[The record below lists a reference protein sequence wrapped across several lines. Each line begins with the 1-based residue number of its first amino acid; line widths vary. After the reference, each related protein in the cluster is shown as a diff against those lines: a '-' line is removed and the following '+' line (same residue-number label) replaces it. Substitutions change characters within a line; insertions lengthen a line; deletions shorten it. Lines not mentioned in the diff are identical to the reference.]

1 MPEFKKG
8 IRKMNIVITM
18 AGLGT
23 RFKKAGYEIPKYK
36 IQIKEKTLFEWSM
49 ESLKGFEE
57 PSNQYF
63 FIARKADESK
73 EFIEERCHNL
83 GIRNITI
90 IEIDHVTKGQAETV
104 MKAKNCWDRNEPLFI
119 YNIDTY
125 IEAAEMNS
133 SQLKGDGFIPCFKG
147 AGDHWSFVRLDDTGI
162 AVEVREKKR
171 ISEYCSVGA
180 YYFRSAK
187 LFEEL
192 YTEFYT
198 NQQYLEAGEQYVAPI
213 YNLLLNRGGK
223 VFISDI
229 PTDKVHILGTPEE
242 VELFKNS

>member
-1 MPEFKKG
+1 
-8 IRKMNIVITM
+8 MNIVITM

-23 RFKKAGYEIPKYK
+23 RFKKAGYETPKYK
-36 IQIKEKTLFEWSM
+36 IQAKGKTLFEWSM
-49 ESLKGFEE
+49 ESLNGFKE
-57 PSNQYF
+57 PSNQYLF
-63 FIARKADESK
+63 VVREEDDSK
-73 EFIEERCHNL
+73 EFIEEKCRHL
-83 GIRNITI
+83 GIRNVTI

-104 MKAKNCWDRNEPLFI
+104 MKAKACWDRNESLFI

-125 IEAAEMNS
+125 IEGNEMNS

-180 YYFRSAK
+180 YYFCSAK

-192 YTEFYT
+192 YTELYM
-198 NQQYLEAGEQYVAPI
+198 NQQYLEAGEQYVAPV

-229 PTDKVHILGTPEE
+229 PVDKVHILGTPEE
-242 VELFKNS
+242 VELFKNN